1 MLLLLPLTELTARG
15 RRSDI
20 TNQQLSTVVEEA
32 QGPVKAQRRVSR
44 KASWRRWHLSR
55 ALLEE

>member
-15 RRSDI
+15 RRLDI
-20 TNQQLSTVVEEA
+20 TNQQLSAVVEEA
-32 QGPVKAQRRVSR
+32 QGPVKAQRTVSG
-44 KASWRRWHLSR
+44 KASWRRRHLSG